1 MKFKRTGTYSKEM
14 YIKVPLGFFSGDEK
28 CENPE
33 ILFYTF
39 RKDSLGIHKGLV
51 GFLLRGRGIN
61 LKLI

>member
-1 MKFKRTGTYSKEM
+1 M

-39 RKDSLGIHKGLV
+39 RKDSLGIH
-51 GFLLRGRGIN
+51 RG
-61 LKLI
+61 KSTFFYVDVELIQN